1 MRRMMTLCSSS
12 DLRELG
18 EADLWIRLDREQL
31 PGQVDVTIPLLCRL
45 VVLEQ
50 RVDRLLVLGVVI
62 ERLLEVIERA
72 HPVTEALL
80 DHARVKEHLP
90 GLLAVEAIEVLELDV
105 LVDLEG
111 GLEILVTKELTPQP
125 EHPLEVPLIVL
136 VGAVVI
142 GE

>member
-1 MRRMMTLCSSS
+1 M
-12 DLRELG
+12 
-18 EADLWIRLDREQL
+18 
-31 PGQVDVTIPLLCRL
+31 
-45 VVLEQ
+45 
-50 RVDRLLVLGVVI
+50 
-62 ERLLEVIERA
+62 
-72 HPVTEALL
+72 
-80 DHARVKEHLP
+80 
-90 GLLAVEAIEVLELDV
+90 LELDV